1 MSTIKTRRDYHLTRF
16 KIEKYLEKG
25 IYNLTPAEEA
35 DLQQLSKDMS
45 AYELVHFPMPEKKVL
60 ANVGTGYSSPH

>member
-25 IYNLTPAEEA
+25 IHNLTPAEEE
-35 DLQQLSKDMS
+35 DLQQLSNDMS
-45 AYELVHFPMPEKKVL
+45 KYEFAQFPVPEKKAV
-60 ANVGTGYSSPH
+60 ANAGIGFSSPQ